1 MRVQC
6 PKNRCLIRPV
16 FTWDTGLIYLFG
28 TAPQLI
34 SSIFIADEPMHTIY
48 PVVSRILSHGQAVNL
63 IHESILDL
71 PDLLRKKS
79 ELCVDHP
86 FLADLAAIERAR
98 HLVAAKAVPDGE
110 SVRERQVNPT
120 LELVPVQWK
129 NLPLFLENQVTAP
142 ERGGDW
148 VLVYKRPGGELVQ
161 TRAASGHELLA
172 LKIVTE
178 GISSREAA
186 SAGGVSVG
194 FIDDILAAA
203 IQHGL
208 LLAPASLLVR
218 PQTFPRGQIVDPRNF
233 STPTFTLQWHITQTC
248 DLHCRHCYDRS
259 DRPEMELSQGIK
271 VLDQLYDF
279 SAAHHVFTQV
289 TFTGGN
295 PLLYPHF
302 NALYKEATDRGFM
315 TAILGNPM
323 PRKRIEEILAV
334 RQPEFYQVSLEGLQP
349 QNDYIRGAGH
359 FDRTLEFLDLLRDLG
374 VYSMV
379 MLTLTRSN
387 MADVLSLAELLR
399 GRVDLFTFNR
409 LAMVGEGAAL
419 ASVVPEDFPDFLRQ
433 YLQAAEKNPCMGAK
447 DNLFNLLRYEQGGA
461 YCGGCAGY
469 GCGAGF
475 NFVSLL
481 PDGEVHACRKL
492 PSLIGNLYE
501 QSFGEI
507 YHGHLATRYRRGSEA
522 CMDCEI
528 RPVCGG
534 CLAVAY
540 GYGLDIFRDID
551 PYCWKMPRG

>member
-1 MRVQC
+1 M
-6 PKNRCLIRPV
+6 
-16 FTWDTGLIYLFG
+16 
-28 TAPQLI
+28 I
-34 SSIFIADEPMHTIY
+34 SIIVELMQTIY
-48 PVVSRILSHGQAVNL
+48 PVSSGILSQSCKALDSN
-63 IHESILDL
+63 LDL
-71 PDLLRKKS
+71 PDLLRERP
-79 ELCVDHP
+79 ELCPDHP

-98 HLVAAKAVPDGE
+98 HLIAAKTFQDSD
-110 SVRERQVNPT
+110 SVLLRMVNPA
-120 LELVPVQWK
+120 LELVPVHWK
-129 NLPLFLENQVTAP
+129 SLPAFLDDQTTVP
-142 ERGGDW
+142 ERGEDW
-148 VLVYKRPGGELVQ
+148 VLVYRRPGCDAVQ
-161 TRAASGHELLA
+161 THGASGHELLA
-172 LKIVTE
+172 LKIITE
-178 GISSREAA
+178 EISPREAA
-186 SAGGVSVG
+186 IAGNVSLAV
-194 FIDDILAAA
+194 IEDILAAA
-203 IQHGL
+203 VQRGL

-218 PQTFPRGQIVDPRNF
+218 PESFPQGLIVEPRFF

-259 DRPEMELSQGIK
+259 DRPEMSLSQGIK
-271 VLDQLYDF
+271 VLDELYEF
-279 SAAHHVFTQV
+279 SQSHHVFTQV

-302 NALYKEATDRGFM
+302 NVLYQEATDRGFM

-323 PRKRIEEILAV
+323 PRKRIEEMLAV

-349 QNDYIRGAGH
+349 QNDYIRGPGH
-359 FDRTLEFLDLLRDLG
+359 FARTLDFLDLLRELG

-387 MADVLSLAELLR
+387 IEDVLPLAELLR

-419 ASVVPEDFPDFLRQ
+419 ASVAPEDFPDFLRQ

-447 DNLFNLLRYEQGGA
+447 DNLFNLLRYEQGGS
-461 YCGGCAGY
+461 YGGGCAGY

-492 PSLIGNLYE
+492 PSLIGNIYE
-501 QSFGEI
+501 QSWSEV
-507 YHGHLATRYRRGSEA
+507 YHGSLATRYRRGSEA
-522 CMDCEI
+522 CQNCEI

-551 PYCWKMPRG
+551 PYCWKVLQGKGQGDQSRQTGWNAVKLKKITGERKNASERS

>member
-1 MRVQC
+1 
-6 PKNRCLIRPV
+6 
-16 FTWDTGLIYLFG
+16 
-28 TAPQLI
+28 
-34 SSIFIADEPMHTIY
+34 MHKIY
-48 PVVSRILSHGQAVNL
+48 PVSSRILPHALALDS
-63 IHESILDL
+63 IHDSMDDL
-71 PDLLRKKS
+71 PDLLRQS
-79 ELCVDHP
+79 PELCPDHP

-98 HLVAAKAVPDGE
+98 HRVDEQAVPDSD
-110 SVRERQVNPT
+110 SVRARQVNPT
-120 LELVPVQWK
+120 LEVIPVQWK
-129 NLPLFLENQVTAP
+129 KLPLFLDDLTTVP
-142 ERGGDW
+142 ERGEDW
-148 VLVYKRPGGELVQ
+148 VLVYKRPGSEVVQ
-161 TRAASGHELLA
+161 THAASGHELLA
-172 LKIVTE
+172 LKIVAE

-194 FIDDILAAA
+194 VIDEILTTA

-218 PQTFPRGQIVDPRNF
+218 PELFPRGQIVDPDFF

-259 DRPEMELSQGIK
+259 DRQEMELSQGIK
-271 VLDQLYDF
+271 VLDELYDF
-279 SAAHHVFTQV
+279 SQAHHVFTQV

-302 NALYKEATDRGFM
+302 DALYKEATDRGFM

-323 PRKRIEEILAV
+323 PRKRIEKILAV

-359 FDRTLEFLDLLRDLG
+359 FERTLEFLDLLRELG

-387 MADVLSLAELLR
+387 MEDVLPLAELLR

-419 ASVVPEDFPDFLRQ
+419 ASVAPEDFPDFLRQ

-447 DNLFNLLRYEQGGA
+447 DNLFNLVRYEQGRG
-461 YCGGCAGY
+461 YGGGCAGY

-481 PDGEVHACRKL
+481 PDGEMHACRKL

-501 QSFGEI
+501 QSFSDI
-507 YHGHLATRYRRGSEA
+507 YHGSLAIRYRRGSEA
-522 CMDCEI
+522 CQNCEI

-551 PYCWKMPRG
+551 PYCWKMPKVKEAGGNRLR